1 MKHVF
6 TAVTASVLLLTL
18 GVTSAP
24 RGVMLMNR
32 IAPSTIELF
41 VANADGSGERQL
53 FTNSDFDY
61 NASFSPDG
69 QWIVFTSERTGY
81 GQADIFRVHP
91 DGSGLERLTDDPAV
105 DDQAAL
111 SPDGR
116 QLAFVSTRGEPHTT
130 NVWVLDLATKR
141 AHSVTGGADVQV
153 TTGKPDGFF
162 RPSWSPDGQWI
173 AFSSDRLTDWVGHEE
188 GAGAGH
194 WQTLSV
200 YIIHPDGTGFRRV
213 TQANMSTGS
222 PRWSRDG
229 RRLLFYEL
237 PRQDSWTSRMGGQP
251 TSQIVSVDVTTGA
264 RIEHTSG
271 PGLEAAASIHRR

>member
-6 TAVTASVLLLTL
+6 SAVTASVLLLTL

-91 DGSGLERLTDDPAV
+91 DGSGLERLTDAAAGDYQPAPY
-105 DDQAAL
+105 
-111 SPDGR
+111 SGGK
-116 QLAFVSTRGEPHTT
+116 QLASVPARGRPHTT
-130 NVWVLDLATKR
+130 K
-141 AHSVTGGADVQV
+141 
-153 TTGKPDGFF
+153 
-162 RPSWSPDGQWI
+162 
-173 AFSSDRLTDWVGHEE
+173 
-188 GAGAGH
+188 
-194 WQTLSV
+194 
-200 YIIHPDGTGFRRV
+200 
-213 TQANMSTGS
+213 
-222 PRWSRDG
+222 
-229 RRLLFYEL
+229 
-237 PRQDSWTSRMGGQP
+237 
-251 TSQIVSVDVTTGA
+251 
-264 RIEHTSG
+264 
-271 PGLEAAASIHRR
+271 